1 MNVIV
6 HAVLDGRDER
16 RYLQESL
23 FERGASVI
31 VQLALNIPG
40 YPKRMEGDL
49 PCLLRTY
56 TLFRRALPDGAGFLA
71 RCLLENGAG
80 LALCTAL
87 LDVDENALK
96 RLCVFLEAGLPWGR
110 ILDADV
116 VVPQG
121 PLSRREFGFPPRC
134 CLLCED
140 DAKSCARRGAH
151 SMHALRETA
160 RVLLARIH
168 DSGERAQRSSGGFS
182 AASASMR

>member
-6 HAVLDGRDER
+6 HSVLDGRDER
-16 RYLQESL
+16 RFLQESL

-49 PCLLRTY
+49 SCLLRTY
-56 TLFRRALPDGAGFLA
+56 TLFRRELPDGAGFLA

-80 LALCTAL
+80 LALCMAL
-87 LDVDENALK
+87 CEVDGNALK
-96 RLCVFLEAGLPWGR
+96 RLCVFLEESLSWGR

-121 PLSRREFGFPPRC
+121 PLSRREFGLPPRR

-140 DAKSCARRGAH
+140 DAKSCARRGTH
-151 SMHALRETA
+151 SMHVLRETV
-160 RVLLARIH
+160 RVLLARIR
-168 DSGERAQRSSGGFS
+168 DNGESVQRSFGGFS
-182 AASASMR
+182 AVSASTR